1 MSDDTIEMFYI
12 SDYEDPETGKREH
25 DKEGVSIV
33 SREDYIQFLHETEW
47 EPCVCNVQGCLSC
60 YLDEKDLWADGYGIT
75 CTQLWWGIDPATG
88 KQWNPKAILAERKAK
103 WSDDE

>member
-1 MSDDTIEMFYI
+1 MTDDTIEMFYI
-12 SDYEDPETGKREH
+12 SDYEDPETGERER
-25 DKEGVSIV
+25 DKQGVSIV

-60 YLDEKDLWADGYGIT
+60 FLDEKMLWADGYGIT

-88 KQWNPKAILAERKAK
+88 KQWNPRAILAERKAK